1 MSESN
6 LQVARERT
14 GKTQS
19 QVAKEISIPIRM
31 YQRYE
36 HGDCVPSAPTGN
48 SIARALGTTS
58 EKLFG
63 YKDTTKV

>member
-48 SIARALGTTS
+48 SIARALATRTQQKFS
-58 EKLFG
+58 IK
-63 YKDTTKV
+63 